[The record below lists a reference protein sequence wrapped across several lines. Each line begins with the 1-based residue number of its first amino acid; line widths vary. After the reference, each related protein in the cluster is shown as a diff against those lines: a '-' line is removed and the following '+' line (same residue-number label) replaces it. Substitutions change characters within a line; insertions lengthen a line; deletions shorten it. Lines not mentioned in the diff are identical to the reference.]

1 MTNKTE
7 TVLIF
12 LLYTHQE
19 NVYIWEL
26 EDQYWLS
33 YARTGCHD

>member
-1 MTNKTE
+1 MFFF
-7 TVLIF
+7 V
-12 LLYTHQE
+12 LYTLQE

-33 YARTGCHD
+33 NAWTGGHDWQVSVN